1 MDGSQI
7 AAKLAEIN
15 LLRSIFTDEE
25 LKFSHPDIVEQI
37 DCLTSA
43 GLPVEDCD
51 IDFSLKL
58 KNAEPPVSA
67 VLSVTLP
74 VGYPSVSTPPL
85 VVLRLEQPAN
95 SVLIDDRRLC
105 SKFYAWLS
113 QESMSGEPVIC
124 AAADWIRSAL
134 CKVTTQP
141 SKLPTELPTPA
152 SNRNSGEEVRLWIL
166 SHHIRNPKKRR
177 VIVEWAR
184 ELNLQGCC
192 LPGKPG
198 IVVVEG
204 DGNNADEYWRRIR
217 VLTWKRIQVKER
229 EGIGGMRHFTD
240 GFFEVGGTLSEK
252 LGYLSDHGI
261 SRQKISSILG
271 FKAD

>member
-1 MDGSQI
+1 MDRSQI
-7 AAKLAEIN
+7 AAKMAEIN

-25 LKFSHPDIVEQI
+25 LKFSNPHVVEQL
-37 DCLTSA
+37 DCLASS

-51 IDFSLKL
+51 IDFSLKIR
-58 KNAEPPVSA
+58 NAKPPVCA

-74 VGYPSVSTPPL
+74 VGYPSVSTPPSI
-85 VVLRLEQPAN
+85 VLRLEQPTT
-95 SVLIDDRRLC
+95 SVVTDERKLS

-124 AAADWIRSAL
+124 AATDWIRSAL
-134 CKVTTQP
+134 CKLDSQP
-141 SKLPTELPTPA
+141 PEPPTPA
-152 SNRNSGEEVRLWIL
+152 SSQQDGEQVRLWVL

-217 VLTWKRIQVKER
+217 VLTWKRIQLKER
-229 EGIGGMRHFTD
+229 EMIGEERHFND

-252 LGYLSDHGI
+252 LGYLNDHGI
-261 SRQKISSILG
+261 SRQKISNILG